1 MERREYLIGSDDCDD
16 QDVAERA
23 DEDDDAE
30 DQRNENRRQKLHETT
45 YGDSINV

>member
-30 DQRNENRRQKLHETT
+30 DDAGAPAGVAVGVCTIAI
-45 YGDSINV
+45 GSP